1 MTREQAVEI
10 LENMPKDI
18 YTLDDIT
25 PTEIESWSLGKLHKQ
40 FKYKGDNQNVNID
53 CIVDWK
59 EETFNL
65 DFNLEPNFMFLVIN
79 SGRISGGSCKSASII
94 TTTSPV
100 TSFNPAVTSTLSNR
114 LSSTTTT

>member
-65 DFNLEPNFMFLVIN
+65 VHIRHKSKQELPFVYSKIGERMIAYFLVF
-79 SGRISGGSCKSASII
+79 GLKRD
-94 TTTSPV
+94 
-100 TSFNPAVTSTLSNR
+100 FYL
-114 LSSTTTT
+114 

>member
-25 PTEIESWSLGKLHKQ
+25 LTEIESWSLGKLHKQ

-65 DFNLEPNFMFLVIN
+65 VHIRHKSKQELPFVYSKIGERMIAYFSVFGLKRNFYL
-79 SGRISGGSCKSASII
+79 
-94 TTTSPV
+94 
-100 TSFNPAVTSTLSNR
+100 
-114 LSSTTTT
+114 